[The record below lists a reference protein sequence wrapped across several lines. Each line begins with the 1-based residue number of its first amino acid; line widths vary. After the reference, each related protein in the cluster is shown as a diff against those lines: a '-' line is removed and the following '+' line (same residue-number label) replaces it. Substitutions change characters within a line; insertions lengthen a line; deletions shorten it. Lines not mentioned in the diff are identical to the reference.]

1 MHLPPG
7 PLGLPFIGNLHQMD
21 SSTPHVCLW
30 QLSNQYGPIMSL
42 RLGCLPALVISS
54 AGMAKEALKA
64 HDLEFSSRPSLL
76 GTQKMSYNGLDL
88 SVAPYGE
95 YWREMRKICV
105 VHLFSSKRAL
115 SFRSIR
121 EDEVSRMIEK
131 ISKSASTVKLTNL
144 SETCRIRYII
154 PRSP

>member
-64 HDLEFSSRPSLL
+64 HDLEFSSQPSLL

-115 SFRSIR
+115 SFHSIR

-144 SETCRIRYII
+144 SEKCT
-154 PRSP
+154 